1 MKSSPGN
8 YIINITHIHMKKSM
22 YINESIPVTITHV
35 KENRKIVKT
44 DFCCGHD
51 DHLGYIYKFI
61 Q

>member
-1 MKSSPGN
+1 
-8 YIINITHIHMKKSM
+8 MKKSM

-61 Q
+61 QWGIV